1 MMRELGQ
8 AAPTM
13 QTTVARAPKKMALYQ
28 RAKEFPLGRLGG
40 I

>member
-1 MMRELGQ
+1 MMRELDH

-13 QTTVARAPKKMALYQ
+13 QAAVARAPKKMALYQ
-28 RAKEFPLGRLGG
+28 RAKDFPLGRLGG